1 MTMLDNMNTIEQQV
15 FRTYW
20 DDGLL
25 DVFAAVGVLAI
36 GVAWAVDFPVGGA
49 IVPALLVPLWAPL
62 RQRLIE
68 PRLGL
73 VEFSDQRDRRN
84 QERLRNTAIFGVG
97 VLALVVALYLARS
110 RLGLDLSV
118 PLVAGL
124 PALLLAVLALITA
137 FLVSTP
143 RFITYAA
150 ILAIAGIGGAWY
162 GLEPGYI
169 LVLASVPM
177 LVLAVSVVVRF
188 VRSNPVS

>member
-1 MTMLDNMNTIEQQV
+1 MLDNMNAIEQQV
-15 FRTYW
+15 FRSYW

-25 DVFAAVGVLAI
+25 DVFAAVAVLAI
-36 GVAWAVDFPVGGA
+36 GVAWAVEFPVGGA

-84 QERLRNTAIFGVG
+84 REGLRNTAIFGIG
-97 VLALVVALYLARS
+97 VLVLAVALYFARS
-110 RLGLDLSV
+110 RLDLNLSV
-118 PLVAGL
+118 SLVAGL
-124 PALLLAVLALITA
+124 PALLLAVLAIVTA

-143 RFITYAA
+143 RFFNYAA
-150 ILAIAGIGGAWY
+150 FLAISGIGGALY

-169 LVLASVPM
+169 LILASVPM
-177 LVLAVSVVVRF
+177 LLLAVSVLVRF
-188 VRSNPVS
+188 LRSNAVS